1 MVVHMLN
8 SINNLN
14 AINKIKYPKEFIRFA
29 KIIHSNFPPY
39 RCSNPS
45 FFGCERTGSIPM
57 IINPIRSAKI
67 RTLDS
72 FSFKYGKVEISA
84 KMPTGDWLIP
94 GTHLQ
99 RFFFVSKSF
108 QLFVVF
114 FPKLQQFHF
123 CRRIMHTVH
132 GHHQAK

>member
-1 MVVHMLN
+1 MLN
-8 SINNLN
+8 SKNNLN
-14 AINKIKYPKEFIRFA
+14 ATNIIYYLNEFIRFA
-29 KIIHSNFPPY
+29 KIVHSNHPPY

-94 GTHLQ
+94 GTHFQ
-99 RFFFVSKSF
+99 RYFSVSKSF
-108 QLFVVF
+108 QLFVF
-114 FPKLQQFHF
+114 FFSKLQQFHS
-123 CRRIMHTVH
+123 CQRIMHTVH
-132 GHHQAK
+132 GHHRVK